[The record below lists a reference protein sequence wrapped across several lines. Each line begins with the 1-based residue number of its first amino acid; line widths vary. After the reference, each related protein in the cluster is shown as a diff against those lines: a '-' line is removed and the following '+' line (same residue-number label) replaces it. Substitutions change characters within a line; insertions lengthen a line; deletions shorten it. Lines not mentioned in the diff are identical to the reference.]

1 MSLQNLTLLRGG
13 TTLGP
18 QVQLNPM
25 QQKQQ
30 MAGYSMGA
38 SSLRQKLLG
47 GTSSQMSAGAAIID
61 EMRRTAGK
69 HDADSIY

>member
-1 MSLQNLTLLRGG
+1 
-13 TTLGP
+13 
-18 QVQLNPM
+18 M